1 MGDEAVLEWE
11 LKYEELNLMFE
22 EYKESSKE
30 FEADLEGELTA
41 AQEQEHELRKSLA
54 ALQKKIESITEEYEK
69 KRRITDKRIENLQR
83 ELEEQEKKRGGFQD

>member
-30 FEADLEGELTA
+30 V
-41 AQEQEHELRKSLA
+41 RKSVYVLPN
-54 ALQKKIESITEEYEK
+54 TV
-69 KRRITDKRIENLQR
+69 R
-83 ELEEQEKKRGGFQD
+83 EHHL